1 MKIINP
7 SVKIWRHINSAQHI
21 ARCARVCYGKDS
33 TIGMEKADKALL
45 ELLEQKGH
53 LSMFRHTTR
62 YFKVPHFERLDLYN
76 KLKNLDVDRI
86 SNFIG
91 IDIFTTID
99 NAYVVANGQYMLEH
113 DGESWLEQLIHFEVS
128 EYDFVDNDIPETVQM
143 LRYTFKVTTQI
154 ATSRE
159 LNRVSPNNIA
169 EKSTRYVYEDGTLC
183 APWFMMENGYKD
195 EQETIYLQ
203 SCNKSFECYKMAVD
217 AGMKREDARGMLPLD
232 TATECV
238 YTYSVDE
245 WKHIIDL
252 RYYGKTGV
260 PHPNAK
266 IIAGM
271 IREQLNYELKKHE
284 MKL

>member
-1 MKIINP
+1 MNIIYP
-7 SVKIWRHINSAQHI
+7 KVELWRPVDNIQHV
-21 ARCARVCYGKDS
+21 ARCARVCYGKD
-33 TIGMEKADKALL
+33 TPVGNEKSDKALI
-45 ELLEQKGH
+45 ELLKNKRH
-53 LSMFRHTTR
+53 LSMFRHETH
-62 YFKVPHFERLDLYN
+62 YFKIPYFEGLDIYD
-76 KLKNLDVDRI
+76 KLKKLDVSRI

-91 IDIFTTID
+91 IDIFTD
-99 NAYVVANGQYMLEH
+99 LNNAYVVTNGQYMLEH
-113 DGESWLEQLIHFEVS
+113 EGESWIKRLIHFEVS
-128 EYDFVDNDIPETVQM
+128 ENDFVDNNVPETILM
-143 LRYTFKVTTQI
+143 LRRTFKITTQI

-159 LNRVSPNNIA
+159 LNRLSPNNIA

-183 APWFMMENGYKD
+183 APWFMTENAYKD

-238 YTYSVDE
+238 YTYSVEE
-245 WKHIIDL
+245 WKHLIDL

-260 PHPNAK
+260 PHPNSK

-271 IREQLNYELKKHE
+271 IRDKLNYELKKYE